1 MSGHGNYGYCPKC
14 KKQVIWIRTPAGKNM
29 PCNSEIKYYKE
40 EAGGKDRIV
49 LPNGQVVA
57 GTILKGPE
65 FADGYGYTSHF
76 ATCEFSQMFR
86 RKKKVCLNRG

>member
-14 KKQVIWIRTPAGKNM
+14 KKQVIWIRTQAGRNM
-29 PCNSEIKYYKE
+29 PCNGEIKYYKE

-49 LPNGQVVA
+49 LPNGQVVV

-86 RKKKVCLNRG
+86 RKKKACLNRG

>member
-1 MSGHGNYGYCPKC
+1 MSGHGSYGHCQKC
-14 KKQVIWIRTPAGKNM
+14 KKQIIWIRTVAGKNM
-29 PCNSEIKYYKE
+29 PCDAEIKYYKE
-40 EAGGKDRIV
+40 EVGGKDRIV
-49 LPNGQVVA
+49 LPNGQVVV

-65 FADGYGYTSHF
+65 FADGYGYTSYF